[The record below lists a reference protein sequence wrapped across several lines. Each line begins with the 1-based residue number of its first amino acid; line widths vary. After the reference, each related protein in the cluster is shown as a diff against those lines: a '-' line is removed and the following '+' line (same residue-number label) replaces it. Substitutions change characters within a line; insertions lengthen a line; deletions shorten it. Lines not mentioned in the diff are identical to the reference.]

1 MTTTVEQLD
10 RYNLVSPEARQ
21 VVRTQL
27 EASGV
32 TFEMREETEVVESKK
47 TKGLRTVLYVL
58 AVKRVSPTLKQLL
71 SASTK
76 VPLT

>member
-1 MTTTVEQLD
+1 MVDKYCFVT
-10 RYNLVSPEARQ
+10 PE
-21 VVRTQL
+21 VRLEYRKSL

-32 TFEMREETEVVESKK
+32 QYEYTETTEVVESKK
-47 TKGLRTVLYVL
+47 TKGLKTTLYL
-58 AVKRVSPTLKQLL
+58 LHAERVSPTLKQLL

>member
-1 MTTTVEQLD
+1 MVDTYCFVNPQ
-10 RYNLVSPEARQ
+10 VRQ
-21 VVRTQL
+21 EYRESL

-32 TFEMREETEVVESKK
+32 KYELTEETEVIESEK
-47 TKGLRTVLYVL
+47 TKGLRTTLYL
-58 AVKRVSPTLKQLL
+58 LHAERVSPTLKQLL

>member
-1 MTTTVEQLD
+1 MKELEQLD

-32 TFEMREETEVVESKK
+32 TFEMREETEVIRGS
-47 TKGLRTVLYVL
+47 VLYVL

-71 SASTK
+71 TEANK
-76 VPLT
+76 

>member
-1 MTTTVEQLD
+1 MNSLEQLD

>member
-1 MTTTVEQLD
+1 MKPQPEQLD

-32 TFEMREETEVVESKK
+32 TFEMREETEVI
-47 TKGLRTVLYVL
+47 KGSVLYVL

>member
-1 MTTTVEQLD
+1 MKETQQLD

-32 TFEMREETEVVESKK
+32 TFEMREETEVI
-47 TKGLRTVLYVL
+47 KGSVLYVL

-71 SASTK
+71 GGLK
-76 VPLT
+76 

>member
-1 MTTTVEQLD
+1 MKELEQLD

-32 TFEMREETEVVESKK
+32 TFEMREETEVI
-47 TKGLRTVLYVL
+47 KGSVLYVL